1 MYLVILGIYVVQNNI
16 QSNLSYVVCPR
27 EQRKIEKKQGQ
38 IIGPHKIS
46 FLINRGS
53 C

>member
-27 EQRKIEKKQGQ
+27 EQWKIVREETGADYRSTWDKFFDK
-38 IIGPHKIS
+38 
-46 FLINRGS
+46 
-53 C
+53 